1 VPAVDPVPVDG
12 QVNEPLNEPEPSVV
26 AEPAEVG
33 ELQSVVPIPKVTV
46 PLASAGQVAA
56 VLVPSCTPLPVTAIV
71 VPTGPCAGLGLVIE
85 SVGAAGVHVALT
97 RVLA

>member
-1 VPAVDPVPVDG
+1 MPAVDPVPVDG
-12 QVNEPLNEPEPSVV
+12 QVNEPLNEPEPSAFIE

-46 PLASAGQVAA
+46 PLASGEQVAL
-56 VLVPSCTPLPVTAIV
+56 VLSCTPVPLTLIV

-85 SVGAAGVHVALT
+85 SVGAAGVHAA
-97 RVLA
+97 RA